1 MRVLLL
7 PVLRGKEAPES
18 VFCSTYEYLA
28 GGLLMKH
35 KRKHSLLPL
44 HKVKIND
51 NFWSKYIKLI
61 HDEVIP
67 YQWEALNDRIEDAEP
82 SHSIKNFRI
91 AAGLE
96 EGEFYGFVFQDTDV
110 AKWLEAVA
118 YRLETN
124 PDKDLEN
131 TADEVIELIEKAQ
144 QPDGYLNTYFT
155 IKEPQN
161 RYTNLRECHELYT
174 AGHMIEA
181 AVAYYKATGKT
192 KLLKVMRKF
201 ADHIDSVF
209 GTQPGK
215 LRGYDGHQEIELAL
229 VKLYEVTGEEKYLNL
244 SKYFLDERGV
254 EPYYFEI
261 EYEKRGFTRHFPEEV
276 MYDRKY
282 SQSHLPVR
290 EQKTAEGHAV
300 RAVYMLTAMAD
311 VAHLTE
317 DEELLNA
324 CRNMWN
330 NIVHRRMYIT
340 GGIGSMS
347 WGESFSF
354 DYDLP
359 NNLMYTET
367 CASIG
372 LVFFAQRMLLIE
384 PDSKYADEMERALYN
399 NILAAMAQDGKSFF
413 YVNPLEVLP
422 EACEKNHNY
431 KHVKPVRQKWFS
443 CACCPPNVARLL
455 SSLGQYIYTVNENT
469 VYTHLYIG
477 SKSTIN
483 VGGQELILEQKTNYP
498 WSGDIKLEV
507 LTDTAA
513 EVTIALRIPGWCK
526 NYACFINDSK
536 ITPYVSDGYI
546 IIKRIWKNSD
556 FIRLE
561 LDMPVMLNA
570 ANPMVIS
577 NAGKIALQRGP
588 LIYCLEEVDNG
599 KNLAAL
605 SLPIDGEYISE
616 LNNELFGGIVTITT
630 KGIRR
635 DSKNWGDVL
644 YKSYEADNLPVQIR
658 AVPYFTWGNR
668 DTGEMLVWIRYKN

>member
-1 MRVLLL
+1 
-7 PVLRGKEAPES
+7 
-18 VFCSTYEYLA
+18 
-28 GGLLMKH
+28 MKPT
-35 KRKHSLLPL
+35 KKHNLLPL
-44 HKVKIND
+44 NKVKISD

-96 EGEFYGFVFQDTDV
+96 QGEFYGFVFQDTDV

-124 PDKDLEN
+124 PDKDLE
-131 TADEVIELIEKAQ
+131 TIADEVIELIEKSQ
-144 QPDGYLNTYFT
+144 QPDGYLNTYYT
-155 IKEPQN
+155 IKEPKN

-174 AGHMIEA
+174 AGHMMEA

-192 KLLKVMRKF
+192 KLLDVMRKF
-201 ADHIDSVF
+201 ADHIDLVF

-215 LRGYDGHQEIELAL
+215 IPGYDGHQEIELAL

-244 SKYFLDERGV
+244 SKYFLDERGR
-254 EPYYFEI
+254 EPYYFDI
-261 EYEKRGFTRHFPEEV
+261 EYEKRGSTKHFPDDV
-276 MYDRKY
+276 MYNRNY

-290 EQKTAEGHAV
+290 EQKTTEGHAV

-311 VAHLTE
+311 IADLTE
-317 DEELLNA
+317 DAGLLDA

-330 NIVHRRMYIT
+330 NMVNRRMYIT

-384 PDSKYADEMERALYN
+384 PKSKYADEMERALYN
-399 NILAAMAQDGKSFF
+399 NILAGMAQDGKSFF

-422 EACEKNHNY
+422 EACEKNNNY

-443 CACCPPNVARLL
+443 CACCPPNIARLL
-455 SSLGQYIYTVNENT
+455 SSLGQYIYTVKESI

-477 SKSTIN
+477 SKATIK
-483 VGGQELILEQKTNYP
+483 VGDEELILEQKTNYP
-498 WSGDIKLEV
+498 WTGDVTLNV
-507 LTDTAA
+507 LADTTA
-513 EVTIALRIPGWCK
+513 EVSIALRIPGWCK
-526 NYACFINDSK
+526 KYTCFINDSQ
-536 ITPYVSDGYI
+536 ISPSVIDGYI
-546 IIKRIWKNSD
+546 IINRIWKNSD

-561 LDMPVMLNA
+561 FDMPVILIK
-570 ANPMVIS
+570 ANPMVTS
-577 NAGKIALQRGP
+577 NAGKIAIQRGP
-588 LIYCLEEVDNG
+588 LIYCLEEEDNG
-599 KNLAAL
+599 KNLSAL
-605 SLPIDGEYISE
+605 SLPIDSEYTSE
-616 LNNELFGGIVTITT
+616 FDKDLFGGTVIITT
-630 KGIRR
+630 KGFRT
-635 DSKNWGDVL
+635 DSKNWDEIL
-644 YKSYEADNLPVQIR
+644 YKAYEADDLPVYVK
-658 AVPYFTWGNR
+658 AVPYFIWGNR
-668 DTGEMLVWIRYKN
+668 NAGEMSVWIRNKN